1 MKKIEDIES
10 LKEQISIKENEIKKN
25 NIKIGLHTLKITFN
39 NRSIAMISG
48 LNLVIENILEK
59 DSKTTN
65 KLKKQLT
72 DSLNEAYNLNTNEIN
87 LEQFYSSLFLYNL
100 VQNTETIL
108 VDFLKIIL
116 INYPGKIGDYAISI
130 KNLVNHSKE
139 EVIENVINEY
149 LNKLMY
155 ESPKEYFNKIF
166 DIFSINPIDNET
178 IQKFIEIKAR
188 RDIGIHNN
196 WLTNSV
202 YLKKTDR
209 LFFKK
214 ENVLAIPDEKYLEYA
229 YDIMNTLISYIHD
242 ELIKKYCT

>member
-1 MKKIEDIES
+1 MKKIEDKES
-10 LKEQISIKENEIKKN
+10 LKEQISINENEIKKN

-100 VQNTETIL
+100 LQNTETIL

-130 KNLVNHSKE
+130 KDLVK
-139 EVIENVINEY
+139 
-149 LNKLMY
+149 
-155 ESPKEYFNKIF
+155 
-166 DIFSINPIDNET
+166 
-178 IQKFIEIKAR
+178 KA
-188 RDIGIHNN
+188 G
-196 WLTNSV
+196 L
-202 YLKKTDR
+202 
-209 LFFKK
+209 
-214 ENVLAIPDEKYLEYA
+214 
-229 YDIMNTLISYIHD
+229 
-242 ELIKKYCT
+242 